1 LCCDRCGGWKPNR
14 RALSKHICV
23 AEEPDFSS
31 KQAKKAWNYIPS
43 YTTAGWSALQLLKF
57 RLRPLLCVLEETELD
72 VLARFD
78 MEDCD
83 DSDSDVAAALMED
96 DSNEEEELLHM
107 IDIPASLQSTS
118 LYCAI
123 VGLAQAFVQTV
134 SLGKPNHPAPSTD
147 EETERDTK
155 RQHRNE

>member
-1 LCCDRCGGWKPNR
+1 M
-14 RALSKHICV
+14 
-23 AEEPDFSS
+23 
-31 KQAKKAWNYIPS
+31 
-43 YTTAGWSALQLLKF
+43 
-57 RLRPLLCVLEETELD
+57 
-72 VLARFD
+72 LARFD
-78 MEDCD
+78 MEVCD

-123 VGLAQAFVQTV
+123 VGLAQTFVQTV
-134 SLGKPNHPAPSTD
+134 GLDLGKPNHPAPSTD